1 MTRRPE
7 LLFLIVLGAFVLHA
21 ALADNLVIFG
31 ARPNLCVVALLIC
44 ALYTGPE
51 LGAALGLFAGVLEG
65 SYTPL
70 YLGSFLATRLA
81 AGAAVGALEH
91 RVYRDNAP
99 FALATVLVGSPL
111 LESLFYLFAPQPDS
125 ASYFLSAL
133 KQTGYHAAL
142 ALPIYWLI
150 ARVMHGRDGGAMA
163 AKRP

>member
-7 LLFLIVLGAFVLHA
+7 LLFLIVLAAFVLHA
-21 ALADNLVIFG
+21 ALADNVELFG
-31 ARPNLCVVALLIC
+31 ARPNLCVVALLVC

-51 LGAALGLFAGVLEG
+51 LGAGLGLFAGLLEG

-81 AGAAVGALEH
+81 AGVAVGALEF

-99 FALATVLVGSPL
+99 FAFVTVLVGSPL
-111 LESLFYLFAPQPDS
+111 VESLFYLFAPQPD
-125 ASYFLSAL
+125 AAAYFLSVL
-133 KQTGYHAAL
+133 KQMAYHAAL
-142 ALPIYWLI
+142 ALPAYMVISRL
-150 ARVMHGRDGGAMA
+150 MHGRDGRFLA